1 MCKKQK
7 IVPTAGNPYE
17 RRLAVTSKNERITL
31 RLTARCGMRISFPSR
46 MRAVRHRRTTLGTF
60 PYIQKGYFVEAMP
73 KFRY

>member
-1 MCKKQK
+1 MSGDWRLHQK
-7 IVPTAGNPYE
+7 MSALRD
-17 RRLAVTSKNERITL
+17 RRTTL
-31 RLTARCGMRISFPSR
+31 GTLFPSR